1 MKGCA
6 GGLSLCSILQ
16 KYFPFLLP
24 PISKQNQPHDGGAVV
39 WHLCP
44 PSWAA
49 QTLTQ
54 SRRWTAAR
62 FPGLS
67 MPLDGISI
75 WPRWANASSCA
86 GLAAVHKWQARFF
99 IFPWTV
105 IASSPLHLQTCGC
118 TSTSEW
124 AYLLYIWMMWELQAL
139 EQGPFVSRHCTQP
152 CREPHGGTSL
162 IISYEMVK

>member
-1 MKGCA
+1 MQGCA

-24 PISKQNQPHDGGAVV
+24 PISKQNQPHNGGAVV
-39 WHLCP
+39 WQLCL

-67 MPLDGISI
+67 MPCGWDQYLAKMGKCIQLCWTGCSSYVAGKVFHFPLNSYSI
-75 WPRWANASSCA
+75 FPTPFANLWLHKHLWVGLFIIHMNDVGAA
-86 GLAAVHKWQARFF
+86 GLGTRSVC
-99 IFPWTV
+99 I
-105 IASSPLHLQTCGC
+105 
-118 TSTSEW
+118 
-124 AYLLYIWMMWELQAL
+124 QAL
-139 EQGPFVSRHCTQP
+139 YPAMQGTPWRNIPDHQL
-152 CREPHGGTSL
+152 RNG
-162 IISYEMVK
+162 